1 MDSRHFAL
9 VRDRGIPAPY
19 ASIQSAINRTLHQE
33 SAPATFRVG
42 GLRRSYRGS
51 LTGITAPTSTAE
63 MLLAHQD
70 IVTMAARSLHP
81 GIIDLE
87 TDQPGLSLTSL
98 DEEGEDES
106 DEEEGP
112 GPPQDEEGEDGGP
125 GPPLRSYFL
134 CFSLGSSYSLW
145 WIWDGGDQ
153 VSCDG
158 GHSVWDRK
166 WVYL

>member
-1 MDSRHFAL
+1 
-9 VRDRGIPAPY
+9 
-19 ASIQSAINRTLHQE
+19 
-33 SAPATFRVG
+33 
-42 GLRRSYRGS
+42 
-51 LTGITAPTSTAE
+51 

-70 IVTMAARSLHP
+70 IVTMAARSLDP

-87 TDQPGLSLTSL
+87 TNQPGLSLTPL
-98 DEEGEDES
+98 DEYGEGES

-112 GPPQDEEGEDGGP
+112 GPHQDEEGEDGGP
-125 GPPLRSYFL
+125 GPPLRSYLL

-145 WIWDGGDQ
+145 WIWDGGAQ
-153 VSCDG
+153 VSYDG

>member
-33 SAPATFRVG
+33 SAPATVRVG
-42 GLRRSYRGS
+42 GLCRNYRGS
-51 LTGITAPTSTAE
+51 LAGITAPTSAAE
-63 MLLAHQD
+63 VLLAHRD
-70 IVTMAARSLHP
+70 IATMVARSLHP

-87 TDQPGLSLTSL
+87 TNQPSLSLTPL

-112 GPPQDEEGEDGGP
+112 GSPQEEEGEDGGP
-125 GPPLRSYFL
+125 DPPLRSYFL

-145 WIWDGGDQ
+145 
-153 VSCDG
+153 
-158 GHSVWDRK
+158 
-166 WVYL
+166 